1 MHTVMQH
8 ECYIHCAGIFFTK
21 MYKYIMSL
29 MMMMT
34 YNDDG
39 EDDNEDDY
47 DI

>member
-1 MHTVMQH
+1 MQH

-29 MMMMT
+29 MMMT